1 MASAD
6 VPAQGGAEQAGSEPV
21 AAKAGAGAAEIS
33 IDDLMAKQKALLQ
46 AVERVGSD
54 KKASADQL
62 TRLAQDAQRQAEEL
76 QALADRYTAQEQ
88 AKSGESKRGRTQVAL
103 TPLQRWWIYA
113 QTGIDIEVLS
123 LDDMTGT
130 IASSMPMA
138 DPASIGRLALA
149 EAQRRQAMV
158 LAQAEAQ
165 KRIHDAL
172 AQIESQGSAEVREH
186 LNKLKRDPSFL
197 GGALQKKDS

>member
-6 VPAQGGAEQAGSEPV
+6 VPAQGGAGEAGSEPV

-54 KKASADQL
+54 KNASADQL

-88 AKSGESKRGRTQVAL
+88 AESGESKRGRTQVAL

-113 QTGIDIEVLS
+113 QTGVDIEVLS

-186 LNKLKRDPSFL
+186 LNKLKRDPNFL